1 MSWVKHLI
9 ASARFYDYHCGI
21 MNILATS
28 DLVPAGFRLAIQA
41 AVLVVAVIAARR
53 YKLKGLWILVA
64 AVFLAVFQDVMGLVS
79 SSLISA
85 GHENAMTYSAW
96 FQYVPWVT
104 MILVLCGW
112 CVLAFSHMQ
121 EAKPAG

>member
-1 MSWVKHLI
+1 MQTL
-9 ASARFYDYHCGI
+9 
-21 MNILATS
+21 LATNY
-28 DLVPAGFRLAIQA
+28 LAPVGFRLAIQA

-53 YKLKGLWILVA
+53 YKLNGLWILVA

-112 CVLAFSHMQ
+112 CVLAFSRKQ
-121 EAKPAG
+121 RTKPDASQ